1 MKRMDRYFEEDSSNR
16 VTRSNKNQDLYQN
29 IGRNSRYTNFTDV
42 TNTNAYE
49 INTSHNS
56 NRNMS
61 SREDYQRMREYKD
74 FIPGPK
80 VKRELEEF
88 KNVYKEKE
96 NRVYDIN
103 SVIAEARKNRKDDS
117 SKEAKRKLKNDTYNI
132 LMNLN
137 KEELEEYRKQRKEKY
152 THPDEEELHEIFDTI
167 ASKTLA
173 GELDKDTTVNLLS
186 ELVATSLLDKV
197 EMPSENNEET
207 DSEIEEAISEES
219 KDSSSTSDIAK
230 NLTSSEVVDKEQIEM
245 IKAKLEKQD
254 DKKSKMPEGAYED
267 FYTRSMDLTGED
279 FEMDDEFKEK
289 GMPTGLKVL
298 ITLIILIVL
307 SVAGYMIWQMYK

>member
-1 MKRMDRYFEEDSSNR
+1 MKRMDRYVEENSCEK

-29 IGRNSRYTNFTDV
+29 VGRNSRYTNFTDV
-42 TNTNAYE
+42 TDTNAYE
-49 INTSHNS
+49 INSEK
-56 NRNMS
+56 RNVN
-61 SREDYQRMREYKD
+61 SREDYQRMREYKE
-74 FIPGPK
+74 FIPRPK

-96 NRVYDIN
+96 NRIYDIN

-117 SKEAKRKLKNDTYNI
+117 SKEEKRKLKNDTYNI

-152 THPDEEELHEIFDTI
+152 THPDEEELHEMFDTI

-197 EMPSENNEET
+197 EMPSSNEEE
-207 DSEIEEAISEES
+207 SVIENEEQES
-219 KDSSSTSDIAK
+219 VIAK
-230 NLTSSEVVDKEQIEM
+230 NLTSSEVVDKDQIEK
-245 IKAKLEKQD
+245 IKSKLETEESNSNTKD
-254 DKKSKMPEGAYED
+254 GIDED
-267 FYTRSMDLTGED
+267 FYTRSMDLSGED

-289 GMPTGLKVL
+289 GMPTGLKIL
-298 ITLIILIVL
+298 IFLIVL
-307 SVAGYMIWQMYK
+307 IVLAAAGYMLWQMYK